1 MHGRWSRKSGEP
13 HEPQLSTTVMAAIRK
28 ISRFANLILPWI
40 KGAAP
45 TLMVLVVLVVLHVP
59 PYADILTDLRG
70 LLRLLIS

>member
-1 MHGRWSRKSGEP
+1 M
-13 HEPQLSTTVMAAIRK
+13 RK
-28 ISRFANLILPWI
+28 IARFANLILPWI
-40 KGAAP
+40 KVAAP